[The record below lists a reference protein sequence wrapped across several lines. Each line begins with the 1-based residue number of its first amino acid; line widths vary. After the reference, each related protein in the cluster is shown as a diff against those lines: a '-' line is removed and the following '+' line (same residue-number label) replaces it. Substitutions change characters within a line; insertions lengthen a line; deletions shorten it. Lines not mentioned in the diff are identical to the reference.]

1 LPVLEP
7 SGAGVLAELSE
18 GPEPCELVEPELVEP
33 ELVEL
38 FDLEP
43 LEDEVEL
50 ASELESEVVPESSEL
65 LFDLPG
71 AFPDF
76 PLDSEES
83 DCLVSLES
91 SDRSLFLSFPLSV
104 WAKAGAAANTID
116 MHAMKAT
123 IALTD
128 KNFFV
133 LNIHHPPG

>member
-1 LPVLEP
+1 LEP
-7 SGAGVLAELSE
+7 EGAGVLAELSE
-18 GPEPCELVEPELVEP
+18 GPEPLVDPEPLVPEP
-33 ELVEL
+33 FV
-38 FDLEP
+38 LEP
-43 LEDEVEL
+43 LEEEVEVEVE
-50 ASELESEVVPESSEL
+50 SELEPADVPESSEL
-65 LFDLPG
+65 FFDLPE
-71 AFPDF
+71 ASSDPD
-76 PLDSEES
+76 LDCVES

-133 LNIHHPPG
+133 LNIQHPPW

>member
-18 GPEPCELVEPELVEP
+18 GPEPCELVEPEPLVP
-33 ELVEL
+33 EL

-50 ASELESEVVPESSEL
+50 ASELESEVVPEFSEL

-104 WAKAGAAANTID
+104 WAKAGAATSTNDI
-116 MHAMKAT
+116 HAMKAT

-133 LNIHHPPG
+133 LNIQHPPG